1 VCFLV
6 GLSKFDDPARR
17 ETRGARDI
25 EKRRSARRSK
35 ASRRITADC
44 NNKARA
50 FARRKTGEDRRRS
63 KSKRFYLRA
72 RAGKQRRRRVSVF
85 LKARKVPRSLGNF
98 RAS

>member
-1 VCFLV
+1 VFS

-17 ETRGARDI
+17 ETRGVRDI
-25 EKRRSARRSK
+25 EKGRSARRGK

-72 RAGKQRRRRVSVF
+72 RARAGKQRRRRVSVF